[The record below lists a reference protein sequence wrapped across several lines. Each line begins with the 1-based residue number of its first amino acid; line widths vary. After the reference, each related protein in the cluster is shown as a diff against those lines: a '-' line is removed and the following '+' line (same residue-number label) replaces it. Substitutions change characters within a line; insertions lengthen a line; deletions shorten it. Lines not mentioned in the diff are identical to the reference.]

1 MKCNAINVVMGLF
14 IVALLGLTGCGDG
27 GSAATAPPKSASV
40 SVAPSGNNDYIVE
53 GDNMD
58 GVAAISIT
66 INYDGSTM
74 SSPTV
79 VQGGFFSGALMVTN
93 TSMPG
98 TIKIAFINAYPKIL
112 SGSGQFATISFDAVT
127 GSGTVSVASVNMFD
141 VNGAPI
147 P

>member
-1 MKCNAINVVMGLF
+1 
-14 IVALLGLTGCGDG
+14 
-27 GSAATAPPKSASV
+27 
-40 SVAPSGNNDYIVE
+40 
-53 GDNMD
+53 MD
-58 GVAAISIT
+58 GVAAINMT
-66 INYDGSTM
+66 INYDVSTM

-79 VQGGFFSGALMVTN
+79 VQGGFVSGALMVTD
-93 TSMPG
+93 TGIPG
-98 TIKIAFINAYPKIL
+98 TIKIALVNAYPKIL

>member
-1 MKCNAINVVMGLF
+1 MKCNTMNVVMGLF
-14 IVALLGLTGCGDG
+14 IVALLGLAGCGG
-27 GSAATAPPKSASV
+27 GDSAATAPPKSASV
-40 SVAPSGNNDYIVE
+40 SVTASGNNDYIVQ

-58 GVAAISIT
+58 GVAGIVIT

-79 VQGGFFSGALMVTN
+79 TKGGFFSGALMVTN

-98 TIKIAFINAYPKIL
+98 TINIAFINAYPKIL
-112 SGSGQFATISFDAVT
+112 SGSGQFATISFSAV
-127 GSGTVSVASVNMFD
+127 SGTETLSVASVKMFD